1 MRTGLAFITVGVL
14 IAIVGG
20 HTDAYVM
27 AGMAVMSGLAMLRVR
42 GLS

>member
-14 IAIVGG
+14 CALIGR

-27 AGMAVMSGLAMLRVR
+27 AGMAIIAGLLMMRVKGLR
-42 GLS
+42 

>member
-14 IAIVGG
+14 CALIGRN
-20 HTDAYVM
+20 TDAYVM